1 MVRASALEYG
11 DKQFCPRLSLFKTRL
26 MILGHLM
33 ASVSQVLENT
43 ISRRGGVTA
52 QFPHSLRTAVVGRVP
67 GPGASGLEERVGQ
80 P

>member
-33 ASVSQVLENT
+33 ASVSQVLEDT
-43 ISRRGGVTA
+43 TGAGGEGW
-52 QFPHSLRTAVVGRVP
+52 QLSFPHKASYCCGRRVP
-67 GPGASGLEERVGQ
+67 GPDASGLEERGQ